1 MTKSHIKVTKS
12 KYNSILEKAQSA
24 YTDKRY
30 LEAFLVQSCLIEGVI
45 RAYAVSKL
53 YLTIIGNSVLEEKLK
68 RWELSNLLDA
78 LLFAE
83 KIDSALY
90 DELNKYRKKRNEV
103 VHNLLSADDEE
114 INKELKS
121 AYELGRKMKG
131 LIVDDIQRQL
141 DPILRSKEIEEQ
153 IKSLN
158 LELSGC
164 NRGSRSHTY
173 TEAQIYNLLL
183 ELMAISDGQGM
194 EFEAMFPD
202 FKS

>member
-1 MTKSHIKVTKS
+1 MKNSHIKVTKD
-12 KYNSILEKAQSA
+12 KYNSILKKAQNA
-24 YTDKRY
+24 YADKRY

-45 RAYAVSKL
+45 KAYAASKL
-53 YLTIIGNSVLEEKLK
+53 YLKIIGNSVLEEKLK
-68 RWELSNLLDA
+68 RWELSNLLDS

-90 DELNKYRKKRNEV
+90 NELKKYRKKRNEV
-103 VHNLLSADDEE
+103 VHNLLSADSEE
-114 INKELKS
+114 INKELKA

-141 DPILRSKEIEEQ
+141 DPTLRRKEIEGQ
-153 IKSLN
+153 IKVLN
-158 LELSGC
+158 LELSGY
-164 NRGSRSHTY
+164 NKSSRSYTY
-173 TEAQIYNLLL
+173 TKYQIYNLLM

-202 FKS
+202 F